1 MDHNALRSELQ
12 GYIDERF
19 NNKVKT
25 YATVQPLFGPIV
37 NSIQRS
43 SSIFEGDTLQGDS
56 ISNALNGAEAVRT
69 EITSTAK
76 DSLLTPS
83 LGFINS
89 AKSLAE
95 GGA

>member
-1 MDHNALRSELQ
+1 MDLNALRSELQ

-25 YATVQPLFGPIV
+25 YATV
-37 NSIQRS
+37 QRS